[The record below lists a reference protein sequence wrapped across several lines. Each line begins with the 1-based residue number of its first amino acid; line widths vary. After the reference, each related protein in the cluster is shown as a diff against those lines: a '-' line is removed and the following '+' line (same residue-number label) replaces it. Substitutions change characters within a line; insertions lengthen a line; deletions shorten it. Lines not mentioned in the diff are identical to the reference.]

1 MEEQARQESHLRPL
15 FSDDCGPAAAVS
27 PLRLDMLSSPAF
39 SPARRREGGGGGGGF
54 GLDENSA
61 AIRIR
66 RELEAENAELRE
78 ALSAL
83 QDSLARGGGSL
94 HSSGGGRG
102 GGGGGSG
109 SGSGSGSGATQQLL
123 KQENDRLKTVVSTM
137 RVEMVNLVSAG
148 GGGAVHQSEAR
159 ADARDKETLRREL
172 AQLEEQLEYSRR
184 CVHRIN
190 SYKLNMRECVNEN
203 E

>member
-1 MEEQARQESHLRPL
+1 
-15 FSDDCGPAAAVS
+15 
-27 PLRLDMLSSPAF
+27 MLSSPAF
-39 SPARRREGGGGGGGF
+39 SPARRKEGGGGGGGF

-109 SGSGSGSGATQQLL
+109 SGVTQQLL

-190 SYKLNMRECVNEN
+190 SYKLNMCECVNEN